1 MAELLLENISSL
13 VTNGTLRASQEADV
27 LLQKLGPR
35 HHEPPLTV
43 VLLSIYATIFVTG
56 VFGNLFT
63 CVVITRTSY
72 MRTTTNYYL
81 LSLAISDLVL
91 LIIGR

>member
-1 MAELLLENISSL
+1 MVQMNRSIMIGNVSNLAAECEEI
-13 VTNGTLRASQEADV
+13 

-91 LIIGR
+91 LIIGT